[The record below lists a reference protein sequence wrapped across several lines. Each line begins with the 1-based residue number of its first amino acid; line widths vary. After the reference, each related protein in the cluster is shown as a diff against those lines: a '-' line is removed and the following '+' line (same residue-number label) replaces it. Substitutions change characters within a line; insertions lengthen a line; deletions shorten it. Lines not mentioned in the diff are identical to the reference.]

1 MYGNHM
7 SDWWGVM
14 TITPVLLIVIL
25 GLAVYIAVRL
35 GIRDGKRD

>member
-7 SDWWGVM
+7 GGWWEWM
-14 TITPVLLIVIL
+14 AITPVLLIVVL

-35 GIRDGKRD
+35 GIRDAHSD

>member
-7 SDWWGVM
+7 SGWWEWM

-25 GLAVYIAVRL
+25 GLAVYVAARL
-35 GIRDGKRD
+35 GIRDGKLD